1 MAFAQGADDG
11 VVHPRSHTWS
21 GIHPAMRIVDL
32 SIPIANDVP
41 ADPPFQQVEVEY
53 TGHDEGAQQ
62 VAAAFP
68 GLRPDQL
75 PDGKGW
81 AVERVRISTH
91 NGTHM
96 DAPWHYHP
104 TMDGGE
110 RAITIDEV
118 PLEWCMQPGVRLD
131 FRALPDGHV
140 VTPDEIDAELERI
153 GHELRPLEI
162 VVCATRAG
170 ERFGEDDYVQAGC
183 GFGRDATLHLV
194 RRGIRVVGT
203 DAWSW
208 DAPFS
213 ATAARFA
220 RDGDPSIIWEGHKA
234 GREAGYCQLEKLH
247 GLEQLPDTGFTV
259 VCFPVNVAAASA
271 GWTRAVALVDDAG

>member
-1 MAFAQGADDG
+1 
-11 VVHPRSHTWS
+11 
-21 GIHPAMRIVDL
+21 MRIVDL
-32 SIPIANDVP
+32 SIALANDVP
-41 ADPPFQQVEVEY
+41 ADPPMQPVSIEY
-53 TGHDEGAQQ
+53 VDHDTGAQEL
-62 VAAAFP
+62 VAAFP
-68 GLRPDQL
+68 GLEVEQL

-104 TMDGGE
+104 TMDGGQPSS
-110 RAITIDEV
+110 TIDQI

-131 FRALPDGHV
+131 FRDKPDGYV

-153 GHELRPLEI
+153 GHALAPLEI

-170 ERFGEDDYVQAGC
+170 ERYGHEDYIHSGC

-194 RRGIRVVGT
+194 EQGVRIVGT
-203 DAWSW
+203 DGWSW

-213 ATAARFA
+213 ATLKRFE

-234 GREAGYCQLEKLH
+234 GRERGYCQLEKLH
-247 GLEQLPDTGFTV
+247 RLEQLPDDGFTV
-259 VCFPVNVAAASA
+259 VCFPVCIEGASA
-271 GWTRAVALVDDAG
+271 GWTRAVALVDER